1 MKNHRIG
8 RKNASLKKSEKRGI
22 RITTNV
28 KIRYICRLEK
38 YVEKYIYLFV
48 FKRNVCKFKRLIC
61 STGLGIGKTVSM
73 KV

>member
-1 MKNHRIG
+1 V
-8 RKNASLKKSEKRGI
+8 KKEVVRI

-28 KIRYICRLEK
+28 KIRYFCRLEK
-38 YVEKYIYLFV
+38 YAEKYIYLFV

-61 STGLGIGKTVSM
+61 STGPGIGKTVSM